1 MRDDANHNGNGANG
15 SPFLS
20 TRQAGRH
27 VRLSP
32 RTLEKMRVRG
42 GGPKFRK
49 HGRLVVYHVDDLTAW
64 SAARAKSLT
73 SDSLV
78 SPGE

>member
-1 MRDDANHNGNGANG
+1 MAIDARNNGNTANG

-20 TRQAGRH
+20 TLQAGRH

-49 HGRLVVYHVDDLTAW
+49 HGRLVVYHINDLEAW
-64 SAARAKSLT
+64 SASRAQSST
-73 SDSLV
+73 SDNFA

>member
-1 MRDDANHNGNGANG
+1 MANDARNAGNGANG

-20 TRQAGRH
+20 TLQAGRH

-49 HGRLVVYHVDDLTAW
+49 HGRLVVYHLDDLEAW
-64 SAARAKSLT
+64 SAARAHSST
-73 SDSLV
+73 SDSFA
-78 SPGE
+78 SPGG